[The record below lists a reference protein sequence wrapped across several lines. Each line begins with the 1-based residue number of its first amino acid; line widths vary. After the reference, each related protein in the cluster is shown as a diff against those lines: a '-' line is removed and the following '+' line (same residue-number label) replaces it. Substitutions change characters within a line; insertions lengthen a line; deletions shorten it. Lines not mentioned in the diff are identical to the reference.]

1 MRWNAALCEGRWGRG
16 IAWLSERLR
25 RALDLEDWPAFEPS
39 FLKMAELL
47 RDIAAG
53 TGASSDRK
61 PPGVVAVLS
70 GDIHFSYVAAVAF
83 TQPGAISRVYQLVC
97 SPIRQALP
105 RHERKVILAA
115 LSRPGRVIGGFLQR
129 SVRAAVSPI
138 SWELTHGPAF
148 ANDMAVITID
158 GSSVNLLI
166 EQALPD
172 ESGQPVLSDVIRTPL

>member
-47 RDIAAG
+47 RD
-53 TGASSDRK
+53 
-61 PPGVVAVLS
+61 
-70 GDIHFSYVAAVAF
+70 
-83 TQPGAISRVYQLVC
+83 
-97 SPIRQALP
+97 
-105 RHERKVILAA
+105 
-115 LSRPGRVIGGFLQR
+115 
-129 SVRAAVSPI
+129 
-138 SWELTHGPAF
+138 
-148 ANDMAVITID
+148 MAVITID

-172 ESGQPVLSDVIRTPL
+172 ESGQAGLGRHSHAAVNPGGADVSPPASTFEAGGNPPVLIRDGRSGGRRYAVITEAPEFHRWKIRAYVRHW